1 MIYVGKDEGRWPKGT
16 RVKKIRSDP
25 GDSHQDGAR
34 GTIVGALGPLS
45 AAQRAAA
52 IMKLAKNGI
61 DGDVEY
67 MYWVEW
73 DDIPGIPVAIT
84 DNRIEPI
91 KLGPDSREQ
100 IISRLIE
107 QFGEFKKIVR
117 MSTGEAFKVPTR
129 DIIEKGIREQ
139 ELDNYPKWED

>member
-1 MIYVGKDEGRWPKGT
+1 MPGKKRIISFLKENG
-16 RVKKIRSDP
+16 VKF
-25 GDSHQDGAR
+25 
-34 GTIVGALGPLS
+34 TLS
-45 AAQRAAA
+45 KHSKAYTAQRAAA

-129 DIIEKGIREQ
+129 DIIEKGIQEQ
-139 ELDNYPKWED
+139 ELDKYPKWED